1 MSEERCEDCERKLD
15 QNNQYKVPA
24 YICETLLHSR
34 LRGDPTPLTLS
45 PPSKS
50 WILCRDCCA
59 EILLNVKPTYVPY
72 YPSLLLVVVT
82 K

>member
-15 QNNQYKVPA
+15 LNSQYKVPA
-24 YICETLLHSR
+24 YICETILHSR
-34 LRGDPTPLTLS
+34 RRGDPKPLTLS

-59 EILLNVKPTYVPY
+59 EILLNVKPTYTPFD
-72 YPSLLLVVVT
+72 PTLLFQET